1 MLGRVFLVTQV
12 GKIKLELDLRQIL
25 RSNDLFPNP

>member
-12 GKIKLELDLRQIL
+12 GKIKLVLDLPQIL